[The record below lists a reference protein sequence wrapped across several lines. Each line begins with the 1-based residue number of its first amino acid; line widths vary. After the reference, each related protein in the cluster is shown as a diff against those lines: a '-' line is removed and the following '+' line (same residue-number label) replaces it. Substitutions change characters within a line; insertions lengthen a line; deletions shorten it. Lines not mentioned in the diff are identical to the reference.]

1 MRVTATSGHTIPP
14 ILPTELATPT
24 PVVLIDVGYN
34 CSSPKG
40 EYRKRDSQI
49 KLYFGK
55 HTN

>member
-40 EYRKRDSQI
+40 EDRKRDLQI